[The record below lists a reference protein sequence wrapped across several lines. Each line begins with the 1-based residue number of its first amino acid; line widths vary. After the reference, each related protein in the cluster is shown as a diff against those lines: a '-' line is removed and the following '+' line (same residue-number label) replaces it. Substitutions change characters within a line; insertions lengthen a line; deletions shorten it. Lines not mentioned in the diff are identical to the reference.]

1 MFATKKFIKIDENRC
16 FFRFRTTT
24 KLFPLD
30 AAMKFLYLKRFFFQ
44 SSVLFC
50 FLFFVSIYH
59 ILYVILQMRW
69 HQLHLQAPHSAFC
82 AVHWSDDYR
91 CSTIF
96 VSFSFVAE
104 SSSLWSRIILDVI
117 FSLSPFVYIMWTN
130 RTRILNIRL
139 WLITLI
145 LMLTSDCRL
154 VAFFIMSINS
164 VYLFRLNDEVIVI
177 STIFRFFQTVV
188 KKGNWN
194 R

>member
-1 MFATKKFIKIDENRC
+1 MLYWHVCNKKSHQNRRKSLLFSLSYNDKAISAGCSDEISLFKKIFLSVVRLI
-16 FFRFRTTT
+16 
-24 KLFPLD
+24 LF
-30 AAMKFLYLKRFFFQ
+30 
-44 SSVLFC
+44 
-50 FLFFVSIYH
+50 SIYH